1 MDCPPLNL
9 EVKNLEE
16 FFKGIAEFFL
26 SGIGGVVLSFKEL
39 INNILNIPLSESDV
53 VASAV
58 TSAGVSLTSLFLC
71 MEFFS
76 QITSKWFERMEDAI
90 QLGIKLVVAKIII
103 ENSSSI
109 VGGISSYFKNLGQAS
124 IADGFD
130 TVAGSLTSMGIPDK
144 GGPFGLGYI
153 LVAFL
158 LLIILLVVVI
168 LLMMMTID
176 VLGIVFEI
184 GIHMAVGPIALSTLC
199 NSTFRSTGLSYIKSL
214 SAVCLQ
220 TTVIGAICK
229 VYTKYATFFN
239 LNLDGSLAT
248 GGGGFGFVFGCF
260 APLLSLL
267 VLCVT
272 IKKSSDITK
281 RMFGA

>member
-1 MDCPPLNL
+1 MDCPPLIL
-9 EVKNLEE
+9 EVNDLEE
-16 FFKGIAEFFL
+16 FFRNIAQFFL
-26 SGIGGVVLSFKEL
+26 DGIGGVVLSFKEV

-53 VASAV
+53 VSRAV

-103 ENSSSI
+103 ENSTSI
-109 VGGISSYFKNLGQAS
+109 VGGISSYFKSLGQAS

-130 TVAGSLTSMGIPDK
+130 TVAGNLTSMGIPEK
-144 GGPFGLGYI
+144 GGPFGIGYI
-153 LVAFL
+153 FVALL
-158 LLIILLVVVI
+158 LLIILVVVVI

-199 NSTFRSTGLSYIKSL
+199 NGTFRSTGLSYIKSF

-239 LNLDGSLAT
+239 LNLDGSLLT